1 MFIFCWGWVSLR
13 RVVYFS
19 CDGSNNAE
27 AAYQTLF
34 VCFVSVRGSTVG
46 CAEVLN
52 TTRRTWL
59 RLVGRRH
66 DVQLWDMDTRVP
78 TLAYNR
84 PYTGRGSAGE
94 SWVSA
99 VLEPVRSRCVLAV

>member
-1 MFIFCWGWVSLR
+1 M
-13 RVVYFS
+13 
-19 CDGSNNAE
+19 
-27 AAYQTLF
+27 
-34 VCFVSVRGSTVG
+34 G

-78 TLAYNR
+78 MLAYKR
-84 PYTGRGSAGE
+84 PYSGREIAGE
-94 SWVSA
+94 AWVAA
-99 VLEPVRSRCVLAV
+99 VLEPVRSRCVRGAVLVCGATHVEG

>member
-1 MFIFCWGWVSLR
+1 M
-13 RVVYFS
+13 
-19 CDGSNNAE
+19 
-27 AAYQTLF
+27 
-34 VCFVSVRGSTVG
+34 G

-78 TLAYNR
+78 KLAYKR
-84 PYTGRGSAGE
+84 PYTGRETAGE
-94 SWVSA
+94 AWVAA
-99 VLEPVRSRCVLAV
+99 VLEPVRSRCGVLVCLPFGVAE